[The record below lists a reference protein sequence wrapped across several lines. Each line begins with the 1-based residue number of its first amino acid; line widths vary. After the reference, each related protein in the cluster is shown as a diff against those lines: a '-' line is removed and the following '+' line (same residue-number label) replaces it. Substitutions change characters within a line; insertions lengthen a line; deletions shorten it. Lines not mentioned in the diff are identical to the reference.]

1 MDKDIE
7 LEDIGWKT
15 LQRRRI
21 NLEKLLHRAI
31 RIAHERDGSVTLLD
45 LALGSG
51 RQVLEVLRS
60 LPELSIDAE
69 LRDIDDGNLEK
80 GRQLAN
86 QLGVTGLKF
95 INADAFDTQA
105 LLTINPATN
114 VALATGIFELTPDNN
129 KVLGTLRGLAA
140 KMQTGGF
147 LVYTDQPHHPDL
159 EMIGRKAL
167 SRGESPWV
175 MRRRPDQEIN
185 QLIADAGFEELEHLS
200 DNHALFR
207 VGLARST

>member
-60 LPELSIDAE
+60 LPELSIHAE
-69 LRDIDDGNLEK
+69 LRDIDDSNLEK

-86 QLGVTGLKF
+86 
-95 INADAFDTQA
+95 
-105 LLTINPATN
+105 
-114 VALATGIFELTPDNN
+114 
-129 KVLGTLRGLAA
+129 
-140 KMQTGGF
+140 
-147 LVYTDQPHHPDL
+147 
-159 EMIGRKAL
+159 
-167 SRGESPWV
+167 SP
-175 MRRRPDQEIN
+175 
-185 QLIADAGFEELEHLS
+185 
-200 DNHALFR
+200 
-207 VGLARST
+207 